1 MLGGDRVENIE
12 RGESCK
18 SSSQN
23 DVREL
28 ACENIITLSM
38 ETVENPTSHPETC
51 FIDVWEG

>member
-1 MLGGDRVENIE
+1 MLGGDRIENIE